1 MTYDRKL
8 FDGRYGTIFSH
19 QLCCV
24 FSALLQSWHYKV
36 SMETE
41 CWYLGS
47 TSSTKFQVRRWRKT
61 LNLNAIF
68 LVMWPVGGTMR
79 SSSAMAATSL
89 YGMTA
94 AWWRVPDPANV
105 VRNLNR
111 NRCHGLEGR
120 RGWTDS
126 LTRRAA
132 PPRPGNRRIH
142 LQLCRGPDTQKSH
155 VRFHSLLCA
164 CCSCRV

>member
-1 MTYDRKL
+1 MAPLAAVDLDSIWPYLGRNVPLLIGRLQSPDLALFPTFTPSMSSIHPPRPNRSCWRFLCSNIQLSHTITFTAVTYDRKP

-47 TSSTKFQVRRWRKT
+47 TSSTKFQVRCSRKT

-68 LVMWPVGGTMR
+68 FSDV
-79 SSSAMAATSL
+79 A
-89 YGMTA
+89 
-94 AWWRVPDPANV
+94 
-105 VRNLNR
+105 
-111 NRCHGLEGR
+111 R
-120 RGWTDS
+120 RGHD
-126 LTRRAA
+126 AIFV
-132 PPRPGNRRIH
+132 GNGR
-142 LQLCRGPDTQKSH
+142 D
-155 VRFHSLLCA
+155 
-164 CCSCRV
+164 